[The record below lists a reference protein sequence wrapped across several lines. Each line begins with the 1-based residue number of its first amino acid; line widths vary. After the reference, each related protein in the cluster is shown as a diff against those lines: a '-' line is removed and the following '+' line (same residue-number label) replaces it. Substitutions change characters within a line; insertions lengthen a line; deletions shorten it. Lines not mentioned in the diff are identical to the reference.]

1 MRLRAVTFDFWQTL
15 FTDRGF
21 DFEELLAARVR
32 TIREA
37 ALQAGVDATFEE
49 VEAAWRATHLE
60 CQAAWESGGH
70 YPNLKRVTGTLA
82 RVGAALPPPRLE
94 ELTARVEERTAD
106 RPPEP
111 LPGAIAT
118 VKALHGRYRL
128 AIISDTGVTPGR
140 VLRRF
145 IAEAGILEAFD
156 TTTFS
161 DEVGRSKPTPQVFR
175 LTLDALGT
183 ASAEAA
189 HVGDLR
195 RTDVAGGRAV
205 GMRTVRYRGHK
216 DDPTDLPDA
225 DAVIAHHDELPGV
238 LERWA

>member
-1 MRLRAVTFDFWQTL
+1 MNLRAVTFDFWQTL

-21 DFEELLAARVR
+21 DFEELLAERVR
-32 TIREA
+32 MIRDA
-37 ALQAGVDATFEE
+37 ALKAGVDATFEE
-49 VEAAWRATHLE
+49 VESAWRACHLE
-60 CQAAWESGGH
+60 YQATWQQGGH
-70 YPNLKRVTGTLA
+70 YPNLKRVAGTLA
-82 RVGAALPPPRLE
+82 RVGAALPPARLE
-94 ELTARVEERTAD
+94 ELTARVEERTVEK
-106 RPPEP
+106 PPEP
-111 LPGAIAT
+111 LPGAIDT
-118 VKALHGRYRL
+118 IKALHGRYRL

-145 IAEAGILEAFD
+145 IARAGILEAFA

-161 DEVGRSKPTPQVFR
+161 DEVGRSKPTPEIFR
-175 LTLDALGT
+175 LTLHALN
-183 ASAEAA
+183 AAPAEAA

-225 DAVIAHHDELPGV
+225 DAVIAHHQELPGV
-238 LERWA
+238 LERWT